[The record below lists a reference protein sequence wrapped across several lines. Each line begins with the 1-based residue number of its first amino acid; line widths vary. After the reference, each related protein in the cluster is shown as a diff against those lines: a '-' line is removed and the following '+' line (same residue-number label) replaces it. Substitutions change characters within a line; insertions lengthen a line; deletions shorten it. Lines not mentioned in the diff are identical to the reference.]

1 MEPDQ
6 GKRVDDPSALEH
18 PGTLIGGRYRITGRI
33 GEGGM
38 GIVHRA
44 VDEQLHRPVA
54 IKFLPPALRGDA
66 DRLARFKNE
75 ARALSALTH
84 PHIITIYEVGDAGDA
99 PFIAMEMV
107 EGQTLRERLRSGRL
121 PLRAAV
127 DVCLQ
132 VARALGAAHEKR
144 IVHRDIKP
152 ENVMIRGDGYVK
164 VLDFGLAGLRAPL
177 DSDQSV
183 VTNDSFATI
192 AAAVTGTPAY
202 MSPEQIE
209 GAPIDAR
216 SDVFSLGVLLCEAV
230 TGINPFARPGVMAT
244 MSAIGQ
250 TPAPAARVTGDLPP
264 AIGAVV
270 IKALQK
276 DPAAR
281 YQTSADL
288 AADLQ
293 RILTGLDVPPA
304 DGLRS
309 RSRYAAVALTMVVA
323 AGAGGIAYRRSERRI
338 WVREQAIPD
347 IARLANQEKS
357 AAAFATIQAA
367 ERYLPEDPDLARA
380 AAAATRVASI
390 RSSPPGAVVE
400 VKDYLFPDEGWLR
413 LGTTPLESV
422 RIPNG
427 YLRWRVSK
435 AGVGESITAPP
446 PLKTLNFDLQGAVDA
461 PQGMVPVA
469 RRKWGDYLAFLGWL
483 GPFDLPPFFIDRFEV
498 TNREYQEFVDK
509 GGYAKREY
517 WKQTFTRDGQEVSW
531 AAAMDLFRD
540 PTGRPGPST
549 WDGGHYPEGKGA
561 YPVTGVSWYEAA
573 AYAEFSGKSLPVI
586 AQWGETAPVELDKFI
601 LPLSNLSETV
611 AAAGTSRGLGPYGT
625 YDLVGNVREWYW
637 NAGGDNLRFLL
648 GREAGSYGPE
658 ALPPF
663 DRSSLNGFRCV
674 RNSVPLAADLTAARP
689 LLHRDFSTVKAAGD
703 DVFRV
708 YRNIYAYDKRPFPAT
723 VEAVPDAAK
732 EWKKEKVTLDTAYG
746 NERMAA
752 FLFLPK
758 NAQPPFQTVVFFPS
772 ARVNDLPSSDALG
785 DVSFFDYVVKSGR
798 AVMYPIYQGLY
809 ERRKALPVRP
819 GPTTERE
826 TTVDWSKDLGR
837 SIDYLETRSDID
849 TTRVGFLGVSQG
861 TAYGVILAALED
873 RLKAVVLL
881 DGGFFQAEHP
891 VPGMDQVDF
900 APRLTKPT
908 LMVNGRYDAT
918 FPLESSQQPLF
929 RMLGATSEHKR
940 HVVFDTPHDVRLRS
954 GDLVREVLAWYD
966 KYLGRV
972 N

>member
-1 MEPDQ
+1 MEPDE
-6 GKRVDDPSALEH
+6 GTRVGDRSALEH
-18 PGTLIGGRYRITGRI
+18 PGTVVGGRYRITGRI

-54 IKFLPPALRGDA
+54 IKFLPQELRGDR
-66 DRLARFKNE
+66 DRLARFRNE

-107 EGQTLRERLRSGRL
+107 EGQTLRERLRAGRL
-121 PLRAAV
+121 PRREAV
-127 DVCLQ
+127 DICLQ
-132 VARALGAAHEKR
+132 VARALSAAHEKR
-144 IVHRDIKP
+144 IIHRDIKP

-177 DSDQSV
+177 ESDRSV

-209 GAPIDAR
+209 GSAVDSR
-216 SDVFSLGVLLCEAV
+216 SDVFSLGVLLCEAM
-230 TGINPFARPGVMAT
+230 TGTNPFARPSVMAT
-244 MSAIGQ
+244 IGALEQ
-250 TPAPAARVTGDLPP
+250 TPAPAVRVTGDLPP
-264 AIGAVV
+264 AISAVV

-276 DPAAR
+276 DPAGR

-293 RILTGLDVPPA
+293 RILSGLDSPLA
-304 DGLRS
+304 DSRRLRG
-309 RSRYAAVALTMVVA
+309 RYVAVALTVAVA
-323 AGAGGIAYRRSERRI
+323 AGVGGTAYRRSERRH
-338 WVREQAIPD
+338 WVHEQAIPD
-347 IARLANQEKS
+347 ITRLAGQEKT
-357 AAAFATIQAA
+357 AAAFATIQEA
-367 ERYLPEDPDLARA
+367 ERYLPEDPALARA
-380 AAAATRVASI
+380 VAAATRVVSI

-413 LGTTPLESV
+413 LGTTPLE
-422 RIPNG
+422 RIRVPGG
-427 YLRWRVSK
+427 YLRWKVSK
-435 AGVGESITAPP
+435 AGVGESMTAPW
-446 PLKTLNFDLQGAVDA
+446 PLNTLTFDVQTAAEA
-461 PQGMVPVA
+461 PKGMVPVA
-469 RRKWGDYLAFLGWL
+469 ARKWGDYLAFLGWL
-483 GPFDLPPFFIDRFEV
+483 GPYDLPPFFIDRFEV

-509 GGYAKREY
+509 GGYAKHEY
-517 WKQTFTRDGQEVSW
+517 WKQPFTRDGQELSW
-531 AAAMDLFRD
+531 AVAMDLFRD

-549 WDGGHYPEGKGA
+549 WEGGHFPDGKGD

-601 LPLSNLSETV
+601 LPLSNLSEK
-611 AAAGTSRGLGPYGT
+611 AAAVGASQSLGPYGT

-637 NAGGDNLRFLL
+637 NASDDNRRFLL

-663 DRSSLNGFRCV
+663 DRSALNGFRCV
-674 RNSVPLAADLTAARP
+674 RNSVPLAADVTAARP
-689 LLHRDFSTVKAAGD
+689 LLHRDFSTAKAAGD
-703 DVFRV
+703 EVFRV
-708 YRNIYAYDKRPFPAT
+708 YRNMYAYDKRPLHAT
-723 VEAVPDAAK
+723 VEVVPDAAK
-732 EWKKEKVTLDTAYG
+732 EWKKEKITFNTAYG

-752 FLFLPK
+752 FLFLPT

-772 ARVNDLPSSDALG
+772 ARVNDLRSSNALG
-785 DVSFFDYVVKSGR
+785 DMSFFDYIVKSGR

-809 ERRKALPVRP
+809 ERRKGLSVEP
-819 GPTTERE
+819 GPTLERE

-849 TTRVGFLGVSQG
+849 KTRLGFIGVSQG

-881 DGGFFQAEHP
+881 DGGFFQEEHP

-918 FPLESSQQPLF
+918 FPLETSQQPLF
-929 RMLGATSEHKR
+929 RMLGATSENKR

-954 GDLVREVLAWYD
+954 GDLVREVLGWYD
-966 KYLGRV
+966 RYLGRV